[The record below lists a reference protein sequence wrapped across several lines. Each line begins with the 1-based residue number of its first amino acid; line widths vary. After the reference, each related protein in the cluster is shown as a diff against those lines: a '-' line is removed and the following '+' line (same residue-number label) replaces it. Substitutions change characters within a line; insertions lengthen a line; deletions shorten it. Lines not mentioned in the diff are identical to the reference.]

1 MDKLFFISDKVV
13 LNRLNLPVFD
23 KAGVELAVLR
33 LDKTDYLIS
42 GNKWFK
48 LQYHLHKAIDQK
60 AKGLLSVGGAHS
72 NHLHSLAAAG
82 QRLGFATVGLIRGNP
97 IQTPTVVDLQD
108 FGMTLHWLSYGEFRR
123 RYQDAFWQEWAEH
136 YPDYYLVPEGG
147 GGLLGA
153 QGCKIIPQMIKQQLP
168 TIGWDDFD
176 SIYLSVGTGST
187 LVGTIWGKENKHQV
201 VGCLAVP
208 DCYRVDKQIEDL
220 LDEIPIKIAN
230 YQLQSAARK
239 GFGQADPE
247 LLDFINDVEKTTGLP
262 LDPVYT
268 GKTLFFLQ
276 QQVQAGHIAK
286 GTRIVFIHTGGL
298 QGRRV
303 LLDS

>member
-1 MDKLFFISDKVV
+1 MDKLFFATDKVV
-13 LNRLNLPVFD
+13 LNRLKLPVFEQ
-23 KAGVELAVLR
+23 AGVELAVLR

-48 LQYHLHKAIDQK
+48 LQHHLYKAIDEQ

-72 NHLHSLAAAG
+72 NHLHAVAAAG

-97 IQTPTVVDLQD
+97 TQTPTVADLQN

-123 RYQDAFWQEWAEH
+123 RYQDAFWQEWRER
-136 YPDYYLVPEGG
+136 YPGYYLIPEGG

-153 QGCKIIPQMIKQQLP
+153 KGCQVIPQMIKKQLP
-168 TIGWDDFD
+168 ITGWDDFD

-187 LVGTIWGKENKHQV
+187 LVGIIWGKENRHQV

-208 DCYRVDKQIEDL
+208 ECYKVDKDIEDL

-230 YQLQSAARK
+230 YQLQAAARK

-247 LLDFINDVEKTTGLP
+247 LLAFIDEVEKISGLP

-268 GKTLFFLQ
+268 GKTMFFLQ
-276 QQVQAGHIAK
+276 QQVAAGHIAK

-303 LLDS
+303 LFDN

>member
-1 MDKLFFISDKVV
+1 MDKLLFVSDEVV
-13 LNRLNLPVFD
+13 LERLVLPVFEQ
-23 KAGVELAVLR
+23 AGVKLAVLR
-33 LDKTDYLIS
+33 LDKTDDLIS

-48 LQYHLHKAIDQK
+48 LQYHLRKAVARD

-72 NHLHSLAAAG
+72 NHLHALAAAG
-82 QRLGFATVGLIRGNP
+82 QKFGFATVGLIRGNP
-97 IQTPTVVDLQD
+97 MQTPTVADLQN
-108 FGMTLHWLSYGEFRR
+108 FGMILHWLSYGEFRR
-123 RYQDAFWQEWAEH
+123 RYEDAFWQQWAER
-136 YPDYYLVPEGG
+136 YAGFYVVPEGG
-147 GGLLGA
+147 GGLVGA
-153 QGCKIIPQMIKQQLP
+153 QGCRLIPTLIKQQLA

-176 SIYLSVGTGST
+176 SIYVSVGTGST
-187 LVGTIWGKENKHQV
+187 LVGIIWGKENRHQV

-208 DCYRVDKQIEDL
+208 DCYRVDKQIEAL
-220 LDEIPIKIAN
+220 LDEIPIKLAN

-239 GFGQADPE
+239 GFGRADPE
-247 LLDFINDVEKTTGLP
+247 LLAFIEDVERLSGLL

-276 QQVQAGHIAK
+276 QQVQAGLIAR

-303 LLDS
+303 LLDH

>member
-1 MDKLFFISDKVV
+1 MDKLFFVTDKVV
-13 LNRLNLPVFD
+13 LNRLNLPVFEQ
-23 KAGVELAVLR
+23 AGVELAVLR

-48 LQYHLHKAIDQK
+48 LQYHLHQAIDQK
-60 AKGLLSVGGAHS
+60 AKGLVSVGGAHS
-72 NHLHSLAAAG
+72 NHLHALAAAG
-82 QRLGFATVGLIRGNP
+82 QRLGFKTVGLIRGNP
-97 IQTPTVVDLQD
+97 IQTPTVIDLQNL
-108 FGMTLHWLSYGEFRR
+108 GMELHWLSYGEFRR
-123 RYQDAFWQEWAEH
+123 RYQDAFWQEWVQR
-136 YPDYYLVPEGG
+136 YPDYYFVPEGG

-153 QGCKIIPQMIKQQLP
+153 KGCQVIPKMIKQQLA

-176 SIYLSVGTGST
+176 SIYVSVGTGST
-187 LVGTIWGKENKHQV
+187 LVGIIWGKENRHQV

-208 DCYRVDKQIEDL
+208 DCYHVDKQIENL

-239 GFGQADPE
+239 GFGQADRE
-247 LLDFINDVEKTTGLP
+247 LLDFINEVEKTTGLP

-276 QQVQAGHIAK
+276 QQVQAGLIAK